1 MSQQE
6 DFQRLYQLLG
16 NQDRIM
22 GQLQDLLK
30 EYQRNHAEMVVL
42 HQKLRT
48 PIQSK
53 IPEEIRLNKLYN
65 ITDESISE
73 DVSVVNPSSSLL
85 GYYLK
90 FDEYYND
97 LIGGQ
102 SLWEFEKIMVLVDGD
117 IMAYRF
123 IDESPMFNNYD
134 LDDEDKNITD
144 SFIIESLSTC
154 SRVKQ
159 LTIKLIEIVD
169 SQLRVVL
176 YKAEPNVLDVEILGF
191 CVKES
196 KNV

>member
-16 NQDRIM
+16 NQDRVM
-22 GQLQDLLK
+22 GQLQNLLT

-53 IPEEIRLNKLYN
+53 IPDGIRLNKLYN
-65 ITDESISE
+65 ISNESIIE
-73 DVSVVNPSSSLL
+73 GVSLVNPSSSLL

-102 SLWEFEKIMVLVDGD
+102 DLWEFEKILVLVDGD
-117 IMAYRF
+117 ITAYRF
-123 IDESPMFNNYD
+123 IDEPPMFNNYD
-134 LDDEDKNITD
+134 LDVEDKDISD
-144 SFIIESLSTC
+144 SFIVESLSTC

-169 SQLRVVL
+169 SQLRVVM

-196 KNV
+196 KKV